1 MTLENKLKN
10 TLIRKIQRLSADKLT
25 EVNSL
30 LGKLENQFKSKE
42 KTLKLA
48 GSWKDLSQ
56 DFFVELT
63 ENLHT
68 NRAKDR
74 QID

>member
-10 TLIRKIQRLSADKLT
+10 SLIRKIQRLSADKLT

-30 LGKLENQFKSKE
+30 LGKIENQFKSKE
-42 KTLKLA
+42 STLKLA